1 MRRLRF
7 AREARPSDRPAR
19 CLSRLTGIPKQN
31 SSGEGSPRVE
41 PELEPVLDIGS
52 TYMPGPSQQAIGSPL
67 RIRFTSS
74 AASLYQCEPS
84 GSRRRA
90 RSALTSCT
98 AEYTDTEPFRSSASR
113 AVSLSRL
120 MSRRSPALLLRGSR
134 ARKPGHAVLSS
145 PAGLPVHGA
154 FRQDGLPARRS
165 ALRLAGRDLSS
176 RSVAAPQRNGCVG
189 DIAFPVDRRNGC
201 SVSE

>member
-7 AREARPSDRPAR
+7 AREARPRDRPAR
-19 CLSRLTGIPKQN
+19 CPSRLTGIPKQN

-52 TYMPGPSQQAIGSPL
+52 TYMPGPSQRAIGSPL

-84 GSRRRA
+84 GSRRNYIVRLRA
-90 RSALTSCT
+90 APQNTRTLNLSAHQSQPRSVTL
-98 AEYTDTEPFRSSASR
+98 EVDEPSIPCA
-113 AVSLSRL
+113 A
-120 MSRRSPALLLRGSR
+120 LRGSR
-134 ARKPGHAVLSS
+134 ERKPAHAVLSS
-145 PAGLPVHGA
+145 PAGFPVHGA

-165 ALRLAGRDLSS
+165 ARRLSGRDLSS
-176 RSVAAPQRNGCVG
+176 RSVTAPQRNGCVG